1 MLRYEFKF
9 LVPNALQDLLRRR
22 LAPFVEEDRYA
33 HQRAEHQY
41 TVRSVYFDTHDFR
54 DFHQKNDGVE
64 LRKKIRIRG
73 YNQATAESLVFLEVK
88 RKYGVFIAKNRA
100 PVPWVSLPEIL
111 AGKEIDRYVQVRPG
125 FDSGRQDAHSFFYQI
140 IAGGL
145 RPAVLISYEREA
157 YFVAFDRRVRITFD
171 KNIRYHPA
179 RTTAVLFE
187 EERLTALFKH
197 HFVLELKFH
206 DSLPEWLRDLIRDL
220 GLQRQALSK
229 YVLCLEKTQ
238 IPVHTRI
245 R

>member
-9 LVPNALQDLLRRR
+9 LVPDALLDLLRRR

-33 HQRAEHQY
+33 HLRAEHQY

-54 DFHQKNDGVE
+54 DFHQKIDGLE
-64 LRKKIRIRG
+64 FRKKVRIRG
-73 YNQATAESLVFLEVK
+73 YNQAATDSLVFLEVK
-88 RKYGVFIAKNRA
+88 RKYGQFIAKNRA
-100 PVPWVSLPEIL
+100 PVPWASLTCMLEDRDI
-111 AGKEIDRYVQVRPG
+111 ERYVQVRPG
-125 FDSGRQDAHSFFYQI
+125 FATGRQDAHSFFYQI

-145 RPAVLISYEREA
+145 RPAILISYEREA

-171 KNIRYHPA
+171 KNIRYYPA
-179 RTTAVLFE
+179 STPAVLFE
-187 EERLTALFKH
+187 EERLTTLYKH
-197 HFVLELKFH
+197 HFILELKFH

-229 YVLCLEKTQ
+229 YVLCLEKTR
-238 IPVHTRI
+238 IPFHMRI